1 MTTTVSKRQ
10 NGNPVPNVEN
20 LLNHLFEDRLQ
31 WVFGDNVWNEDSISI
46 GRVPVN
52 LRETESEYQIDLL
65 APGCRKED
73 FKINLNEKLLTVT
86 LSTQMD
92 ETNEKL
98 MWTRN
103 EYVQPG
109 FTRNFVLN
117 DTVDVSAI
125 SAIYHDGVLRIS
137 LGKNERAKGTFK
149 QIEIK

>member
-20 LLNHLFEDRLQ
+20 LLNRLFDDSLQ
-31 WVFGDNVWNEDSISI
+31 RMFGDNVWNENSMSI

-52 LRETESEYQIDLL
+52 LRETESEYQIDLI

-73 FKINLNEKLLTVT
+73 FKITLDEKLLTVT
-86 LSTQMD
+86 LATQRD

-103 EYVQPG
+103 EYIQPG
-109 FTRNFVLN
+109 FTRSFVIT
-117 DTVDVSAI
+117 DTVDVNAI